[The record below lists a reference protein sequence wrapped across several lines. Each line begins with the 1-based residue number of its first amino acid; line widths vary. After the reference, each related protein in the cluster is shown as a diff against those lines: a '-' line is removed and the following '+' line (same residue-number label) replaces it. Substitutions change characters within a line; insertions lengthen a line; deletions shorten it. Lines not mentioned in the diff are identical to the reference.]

1 MKNGFFWT
9 GGRAILTIRRMVHF
23 IFSVMALPVR
33 LIAHG
38 VAMLRLFNP
47 RPLLWVAWQLGH
59 DSQDAVGVIS
69 LTAGQFGM
77 QAASELA
84 EQMFARVPDCQI
96 YTTLAWIEITQN
108 NNLSAAERWLK
119 IADGQGVLN
128 RHLLYAVKLFLS
140 DHGQSYNKAA
150 IIDEMLGRNDL
161 PGEYTRD
168 AMLGKAAIL
177 LKQKKWSAAEAIADH
192 ILKVEDNPHAL
203 WVKWVV
209 AAANN
214 KDSEAEPLLQE
225 LLAKGAPGQMYCMVA
240 LGWLYIGNR
249 REAMLALQ
257 EAEKYNV
264 NVDLFDKELAELTKT
279 AEYYILKESEEGKK

>member
-1 MKNGFFWT
+1 M
-9 GGRAILTIRRMVHF
+9 
-23 IFSVMALPVR
+23 PVR

-47 RPLLWVAWQLGH
+47 RPLLWMAWRLAQ

-77 QAASELA
+77 RAASELA
-84 EQMFARVPDCQI
+84 EQMFAQVPDCQI
-96 YTTLAWIEITQN
+96 YTTLAWIEIAQN
-108 NNLSAAERWLK
+108 NNMPAAERWLK
-119 IADGQGVLN
+119 IADERGVLN
-128 RHLLYAVKLFLS
+128 RHLLYAVKLVLS
-140 DHGQSYNKAA
+140 EHGQSYDKAA
-150 IIDEMLGRNDL
+150 IIEEMLGRNDL

-177 LKQKKWSAAEAIADH
+177 LKQKNWAPAEQFAEH
-192 ILKVEDNPHAL
+192 ILKVEDNPHAV

-214 KDSEAEPLLQE
+214 MDGEAQRLLQE
-225 LLAKGAPGQMYCMVA
+225 LLIKGVPGQMHCMIA
-240 LGWLYIGNR
+240 LGWQYIGNR
-249 REAMLALQ
+249 REAMLALH

-264 NVDLFDKELAELTKT
+264 NIDLFDKELGELTKT
-279 AEYYILKESEEGKK
+279 AEYYNLKESEEGKE

>member
-1 MKNGFFWT
+1 M
-9 GGRAILTIRRMVHF
+9 IHF
-23 IFSVMALPVR
+23 LFSVLAMPVR
-33 LIAHG
+33 LVAHG
-38 VAMLRLFNP
+38 AAMWRLFNP
-47 RPLLWVAWQLGH
+47 RPLLWMAWQLGH

-77 QAASELA
+77 SAASELA
-84 EQMFARVPDCQI
+84 GRMFARVPDCQI
-96 YTTLAWIEITQN
+96 YTTLAWVEIAQN

-128 RHLLYAVKLFLS
+128 RHLLYAVKLYLS

-150 IIDEMLGRNDL
+150 IIEEMLRRNDL

-177 LKQKKWSAAEAIADH
+177 LKQKKWAEAEQLANH

-209 AAANN
+209 AASHN
-214 KDSEAEPLLQE
+214 KDSEAQRLLQE
-225 LLAKGAPGQMYCMVA
+225 LLAKSASGQMYCMVA
-240 LGWLYIGNR
+240 LGWQYIGNR
-249 REAMLALQ
+249 HEAMLALH

-264 NVDLFDKELAELTKT
+264 NIDLFDKELGEMTKT

>member
-1 MKNGFFWT
+1 
-9 GGRAILTIRRMVHF
+9 
-23 IFSVMALPVR
+23 
-33 LIAHG
+33 
-38 VAMLRLFNP
+38 MLRLFNP
-47 RPLLWVAWQLGH
+47 RPLLWAAWQLAH

-77 QAASELA
+77 SAASELA
-84 EQMFARVPDCQI
+84 ERMFACVPDCQI
-96 YTTLAWIEITQN
+96 YTTLAWIEIAQN
-108 NNLSAAERWLK
+108 GNLSAGERWLK

-128 RHLLYAVKLFLS
+128 RHLLYAVKLYLS

-150 IIDEMLGRNDL
+150 IIEEMLGRNDL

-177 LKQKKWSAAEAIADH
+177 LKQKNWTAAEQIANH
-192 ILKVEDNPHAL
+192 LLKIEDNPHAL

-214 KDSEAEPLLQE
+214 KNGESQQFLQE
-225 LLAKGAPGQMYCMVA
+225 LLAKSESGQMYCMVA
-240 LGWLYIGNR
+240 LGWQYMGNR
-249 REAMLALQ
+249 REAMLALH

-264 NVDLFDKELAELTKT
+264 NIDLFDKELGELTKT

>member
-1 MKNGFFWT
+1 MGGFCWT
-9 GGRAILTIRRMVHF
+9 GGRGVFTIRRMVHF
-23 IFSVMALPVR
+23 LFSVIALPVR
-33 LIAHG
+33 LVAHG
-38 VAMLRLFNP
+38 AAMWRLFNP
-47 RPLLWVAWQLGH
+47 RPLLWIAWQLAH
-59 DSQDAVGVIS
+59 DPQDAVGVIS

-77 QAASELA
+77 GTASEMA
-84 EQMFARVPDCQI
+84 EQMFAQVLDCQI
-96 YTTLAWIEITQN
+96 YTTLAWIEIAQN
-108 NNLSAAERWLK
+108 NNLSAAERWLQ

-140 DHGQSYNKAA
+140 DHGRAYDKAA

-177 LKQKKWSAAEAIADH
+177 LKQKNWTQAEQIANH
-192 ILKVEDNPHAL
+192 ILKVEDNPHAV
-203 WVKWVV
+203 WIKWVV

-214 KDSEAEPLLQE
+214 KNDEAGRLLQE
-225 LLAKGAPGQMYCMVA
+225 LLTKGASGQMYCMVA
-240 LGWLYIGNR
+240 LGWQYIGNR
-249 REAMLALQ
+249 REAMLALH

-264 NVDLFDKELAELTKT
+264 NIDLFDRELGELTKT

>member
-1 MKNGFFWT
+1 MGGFCWT
-9 GGRAILTIRRMVHF
+9 GKQTVLTIRRMVHF
-23 IFSVMALPVR
+23 IFSVIALPVR
-33 LIAHG
+33 LVAHG

-47 RPLLWVAWQLGH
+47 RPLLWMAWRLAH
-59 DSQDAVGVIS
+59 DSQDAAGVLS

-77 QAASELA
+77 SAAGELA
-84 EQMFARVPDCQI
+84 EQMFAQVPDCQI
-96 YTTLAWIEITQN
+96 YTTLAWIEIAQN
-108 NNLSAAERWLK
+108 GNLAAADKWFK

-128 RHLLYAVKLFLS
+128 RHLLYAIKLCLS
-140 DHGQSYNKAA
+140 DHGRAYDKAA
-150 IIDEMLGRNDL
+150 IIEEMLRRNDL

-177 LKQKKWSAAEAIADH
+177 LKQKNWSAAEQIANH
-192 ILKVEDNPHAL
+192 ILKVEDNSHAL

-214 KDSEAEPLLQE
+214 KDSEAQALLQE
-225 LLAKGAPGQMYCMVA
+225 LLANGGSGQMYCMIA
-240 LGWLYIGNR
+240 LGWQYIGNR
-249 REAMLALQ
+249 REAMLALH

-264 NVDLFDKELAELTKT
+264 NVDLFDKELGELTKT